1 MSQEFTFSRADVSTV
16 VRTVERLEDISVS
29 PDMLVVDSEVK
40 RLYGNRLSLCS
51 NIVEVVGGEA
61 GKTPAAVE
69 RLWLEMSRAKLQR
82 DSRVVVAGGGTV
94 CDLAAFA
101 ASTWKRGV
109 NLTLVPTTLLCM
121 VDASLGGKTAVNIAG
136 EKNQAGTVYPA
147 SQVVICPEFLNT
159 LPPAE
164 TANGIAEAFKTA
176 VIGNRQIVDF
186 LREKDYLQA
195 VPACLAVKGR
205 IVSADLE
212 EKGERRLLNLGHTT
226 GHCIEAASGFTVG
239 HGTAVAMGIPIAA
252 EIGGDHS
259 FAEELREVAQS
270 LGIETAVPSSITLKE
285 VLKHLDGDKKT
296 TGRGRIWIVPRG
308 WENCEQVVLDPDS
321 ERKLLEKVWQ

>member
-1 MSQEFTFSRADVSTV
+1 MPLEFTFPRADVSTV
-16 VRTVERLEDISVS
+16 VHAVSTLEDIAVS
-29 PDMLVVDSEVK
+29 PDMLIVDSEVR
-40 RLYGNRLSLCS
+40 RLFGNRLPLCS
-51 NIVEVVGGEA
+51 NVVEVLGGEA
-61 GKTPAAVE
+61 GKIPAAVE
-69 RLWLEMSRAKLQR
+69 KLWLEMSRAKLQR

-94 CDLAAFA
+94 CDTAAFA

-147 SQVVICPEFLNT
+147 SQVVICPEFLKT
-159 LPPAE
+159 LLPVE

-186 LREKDYLQA
+186 LLEENYMQA

-212 EKGERRLLNLGHTT
+212 EKGERRLLNLGHTI
-226 GHCIEAASGFTVG
+226 GHCIEAASGFTVS
-239 HGTAVAMGIPIAA
+239 HGAAVAMGIPIAA
-252 EIGGDHS
+252 EIGGNHS
-259 FAEELREVAQS
+259 FAEELREVAHS
-270 LGIETAVPSSITLKE
+270 LGLKTAVPSSITLEE

-296 TGRGRIWIVPRG
+296 TDRGRIWIVPRG
-308 WENCEQVVLDPDS
+308 WENCEQVVLNPDF